1 MTADE
6 RKDALDKLD
15 KLQGVAS
22 SKSEIKAINMA
33 LTAIAHR
40 LLEGGEDERR
50 EKCESAQQ

>member
-15 KLQGVAS
+15 KLQGVTS

-33 LTAIAHR
+33 LTVIAHQ
-40 LLEGGEDERR
+40 LLEGREDERSG
-50 EKCESAQQ
+50 EE

>member
-6 RKDALDKLD
+6 RKDALDMLD

-22 SKSEIKAINMA
+22 SKSEIKAINIA
-33 LTAIAHR
+33 LTAIARR
-40 LLEGGEDERR
+40 LLEGGKDERR